1 MGSWFLCPI
10 VLAIVALVLAK
21 SADDTIAA
29 AGGALGGGGL
39 VTAARVIA
47 WIHLAL
53 VGLAVAFG
61 LAVLVGVLVGAS

>member
-1 MGSWFLCPI
+1 MGSWFVCPI

-29 AGGALGGGGL
+29 SGGALGGGGL